1 MQRTVSLGG
10 MQRRTNDPW
19 TPDEGASLR
28 DMAAQGKSWL
38 QIAIRPRRT
47 LNAVKTSANS
57 LGLRPGA
64 AAPGI
69 LALGRAAGAVRRSPT
84 LRRLVGRL
92 GPLRLLLLQL
102 DRLRGRL
109 RRFVPPLFP
118 RLVTALAAFVDPGPG
133 SRAERMDEGQEN
145 RGVATPA
152 AGDAVSVADHT
163 NAFPAQSRMRAKG
176 RMSHS
181 GVISGWSRT
190 LLAAFPDAGIL
201 RRTGLP
207 AAWSCVAPARSTS
220 WPRS

>member
-1 MQRTVSLGG
+1 MTHGRPTKG
-10 MQRRTNDPW
+10 RRCATW
-19 TPDEGASLR
+19 
-28 DMAAQGKSWL
+28 
-38 QIAIRPRRT
+38 PRRAKLVADCAPAAADT
-47 LNAVKTSANS
+47 QRGKDKRKQPGSPTRSRGAWH
-57 LGLRPGA
+57 PGA
-64 AAPGI
+64 RGNGRCGP
-69 LALGRAAGAVRRSPT
+69 ALTT

-133 SRAERMDEGQEN
+133 SLAERMDEGQEN